1 VDELTDYIA
10 HLTEKYDTGAVLID
24 YIQKVKSKRTY
35 QSRQLEIQDISRQL
49 LETSLACSVPI
60 VLGAQVNR
68 EVKGIEGLTLDTL
81 REAGDIEQ
89 DANLVLG
96 LWNKTQNKEDLER
109 DRQSVYHDR
118 SPAQATDSVVDLDVM
133 VMKNRDG
140 VTNQKAALS
149 FDRPVLKLKD
159 KENPY

>member
-24 YIQKVKSKRTY
+24 YIQKVKSNRTY

-109 DRQSVYHDR
+109 DRQSVYHDK
-118 SPAQATDSVVDLDVM
+118 SPAQATDSVVDLDVV

-140 VTNQKAALS
+140 VTNQKATLS

-159 KENPY
+159 REKAH